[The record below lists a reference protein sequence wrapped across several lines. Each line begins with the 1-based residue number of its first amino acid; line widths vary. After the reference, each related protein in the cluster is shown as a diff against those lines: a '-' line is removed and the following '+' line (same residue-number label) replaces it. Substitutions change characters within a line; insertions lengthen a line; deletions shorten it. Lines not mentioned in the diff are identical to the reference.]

1 MAAFFT
7 YLLPLLALPAVQ
19 ACPTKHQNTTCGS
32 VSGNK
37 TVNAF
42 QLYPENADFDEK
54 RCLAYFSV
62 LYNASVATWNPY
74 TSEIKTIELPG
85 LSFDS
90 ELHSSGV
97 RVDPLDRLSIIID
110 AGSAFDTAGQN
121 ITGDNILVKYD
132 LTEEK
137 VLWQRNLTEVTGGV
151 YGGFQD
157 TAHGPDGTTYAL
169 GTFPSS
175 IIRVSPD
182 GSEATAWYLKTPADH
197 TIHGFSGL
205 VAAPDGKSILI
216 ADSSDGQLYRFNLDT
231 TSNATAPTPARIP
244 LGLAST
250 IGSALDGAS
259 IPSRYKGTVILVSD
273 NVDGTVVLHSAD
285 AKWDSAAVIGTVPNA
300 YLAEGGS
307 TTATVQIGGSVYS
320 VTEWFGDDKVA
331 GTLAGN
337 RTEWPLVDITANIDA
352 FLAAH
357 LDQQATVSIRR
368 SAYMSKAVAIMS
380 LPQEKDVKNVSVVR
394 HSNEESPVRSKDSD
408 HETTNGAN
416 YTESKRTWKSF
427 FWSTLDVPKE
437 EARFLTK
444 LDLTL
449 ISSSA
454 LGVMCRYLDQV
465 NITNAFNS
473 GMKEDLALYGKELNY
488 ANAIWSAAYVF
499 GQIPSNLLLTRV
511 NAPLYIAFLELSW
524 TVFTFATAGVKDVNQ
539 LYVFRFLIFTE
550 KEVELARARMPSE
563 SLSLTLEVPIFFAF
577 LAQLG
582 QSGGSMIFWVK
593 SYNVTGKP
601 PVFSVAEINI
611 IPLGINI
618 ISIVC
623 TLINSWVSDSLPGSA
638 RWPGMVFASVM
649 AIIFPIA
656 LAATPVHPPNIGSR
670 WALYYL
676 TALSGTCAGITWTW
690 VNETS
695 RHDPEKRAYTSALMN
710 AFAYIFTAWVP
721 IFTFPANLQPYI
733 VTGNY
738 ITAGF
743 GACAALTALLIRHFY
758 NRDLARQKPVG
769 GV

>member
-1 MAAFFT
+1 
-7 YLLPLLALPAVQ
+7 
-19 ACPTKHQNTTCGS
+19 
-32 VSGNK
+32 
-37 TVNAF
+37 
-42 QLYPENADFDEK
+42 
-54 RCLAYFSV
+54 
-62 LYNASVATWNPY
+62 
-74 TSEIKTIELPG
+74 
-85 LSFDS
+85 
-90 ELHSSGV
+90 
-97 RVDPLDRLSIIID
+97 
-110 AGSAFDTAGQN
+110 
-121 ITGDNILVKYD
+121 
-132 LTEEK
+132 
-137 VLWQRNLTEVTGGV
+137 
-151 YGGFQD
+151 
-157 TAHGPDGTTYAL
+157 
-169 GTFPSS
+169 
-175 IIRVSPD
+175 
-182 GSEATAWYLKTPADH
+182 
-197 TIHGFSGL
+197 
-205 VAAPDGKSILI
+205 
-216 ADSSDGQLYRFNLDT
+216 
-231 TSNATAPTPARIP
+231 
-244 LGLAST
+244 
-250 IGSALDGAS
+250 
-259 IPSRYKGTVILVSD
+259 
-273 NVDGTVVLHSAD
+273 
-285 AKWDSAAVIGTVPNA
+285 
-300 YLAEGGS
+300 
-307 TTATVQIGGSVYS
+307 
-320 VTEWFGDDKVA
+320 
-331 GTLAGN
+331 
-337 RTEWPLVDITANIDA
+337 
-352 FLAAH
+352 
-357 LDQQATVSIRR
+357 
-368 SAYMSKAVAIMS
+368 MSKAVAIMS
-380 LPQEKDVKNVSVVR
+380 LPQEKDVKNASVVR

-539 LYVFRFLIFTE
+539 LYVFRFFVGLFEAGHFPAVMYVCSSYYKPHELARRNTLIQVFTSVGPLFSGFLMAAVYAGLDGVSGLPGWRWMYIVCGCISFPCAVWTAFAMPQLPARAKPNWIFTE

-563 SLSLTLEVPIFFAF
+563 VRPMTGLFKWKDVKRWHTTWHVYLFPIFFAF

-623 TLINSWVSDSLPGSA
+623 TLINSWVSDSLPRSA

-769 GV
+769 GGV